1 MPNADGWGVIQDWG
15 NRQAVKSGSMF
26 RRFLRVQLRTAGQK
40 PYMEVGPAPKD
51 NRGKWKSCACWLAGF
66 SLISGAGGD
75 ILIEMYVALIN
86 RTKAAWRMVNGKI
99 PWPSLACRPSGTK
112 QISGKRK
119 TLRHVNSNQEQGKS
133 RDQIPDSLLRNAFGQ
148 AITITIPTQMRTYGG
163 KYLFAI
169 LCRLQPRRLRFIS
182 VWVAPTLSS

>member
-15 NRQAVKSGSMF
+15 NRQAVKSVSMF

-86 RTKAAWRMVNGKI
+86 RTKVAWRMVKSHGPRLPAGQVVQNKFLGKGKLYDMLTAI
-99 PWPSLACRPSGTK
+99 RSRESPETRYQIAYYETLLARQS
-112 QISGKRK
+112 Q
-119 TLRHVNSNQEQGKS
+119 
-133 RDQIPDSLLRNAFGQ
+133 
-148 AITITIPTQMRTYGG
+148 
-163 KYLFAI
+163 
-169 LCRLQPRRLRFIS
+169 
-182 VWVAPTLSS
+182 